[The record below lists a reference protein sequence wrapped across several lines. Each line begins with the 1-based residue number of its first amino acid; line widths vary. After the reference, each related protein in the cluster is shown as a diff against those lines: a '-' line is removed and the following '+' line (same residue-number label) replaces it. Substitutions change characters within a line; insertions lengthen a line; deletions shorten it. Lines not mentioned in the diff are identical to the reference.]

1 MSFRT
6 KINHLKN
13 QESIRYDSKV
23 LFIGSCFSV
32 NIGQRL
38 KNLKYQILQN
48 PTGITFNPRSIL
60 TTIRACIS
68 SESLPENELFFHN
81 GLWKHSNCHGKYNHP
96 DKNVCY
102 RQISNSLN
110 LAHQFLMEAT
120 HIFITLG
127 TAYVYKDID
136 TGSIVNNCHKRPA
149 DLFNKRLLTIEE
161 IENDLNEMQS
171 LISKY
176 AARDDIQFII
186 TVSPVRHI
194 KDGIVENQRSKSRL
208 IEATHNM
215 VDKYDNVSY
224 FPAYELLLDD
234 LRDYRFYNR
243 DMVHPSEEA
252 IDYIYSFFID
262 TYLHSDDKDLRHSIS
277 KLNLSLS
284 HRPQFPDTEQ
294 HRIFQSKLINQMNA
308 LMKAYPFISYN
319 EEIANLK

>member
-1 MSFRT
+1 
-6 KINHLKN
+6 
-13 QESIRYDSKV
+13 
-23 LFIGSCFSV
+23 
-32 NIGQRL
+32 
-38 KNLKYQILQN
+38 
-48 PTGITFNPRSIL
+48 
-60 TTIRACIS
+60 
-68 SESLPENELFFHN
+68 
-81 GLWKHSNCHGKYNHP
+81 
-96 DKNVCY
+96 
-102 RQISNSLN
+102 
-110 LAHQFLMEAT
+110 MEAT

-308 LMKAYPFISYN
+308 LMKAYPFIYYN